1 MGLFLGQFQDPL
13 KKWFWSLFFIL
24 GVPKWIQKGDF
35 ISVLGGHG
43 APWAPKSVFG
53 PESYIS
59 RPPKVTPRSDNRLKK
74 GAKVVEKLSP
84 NLARRTAR
92 SGLNKYSPNKA
103 CTDGVLTVLPSSL
116 DLLNFEVECREKL
129 YRTRPESPRAC
140 KSGNPGVRISGNLDP
155 PKQQK
160 ERTQHLIMEIR
171 SAQKRQQCLY

>member
-1 MGLFLGQFQDPL
+1 MWACFWDHFWTPL
-13 KKWFWSLFFIL
+13 KNCSGHFFIIF
-24 GVPKWIQKGDF
+24 GVPKWVQKGEG

-92 SGLNKYSPNKA
+92 SGLNPPPPVKGG
-103 CTDGVLTVLPSSL
+103 TGVFF
-116 DLLNFEVECREKL
+116 N
-129 YRTRPESPRAC
+129 RPEKVR
-140 KSGNPGVRISGNLDP
+140 KSGPYL
-155 PKQQK
+155 
-160 ERTQHLIMEIR
+160 ERL
-171 SAQKRQQCLY
+171 